1 MLISDAVVRKDLAAS
16 AAAARKAGVAAQG
29 GVPASLVAKLPI
41 GFKQLGFDTHSRFD
55 QLAMD
60 AEDLGDP
67 MQVLESLSVLLRNCV
82 TCHAAYRIDL
92 TTSD

>member
-1 MLISDAVVRKDLAAS
+1 
-16 AAAARKAGVAAQG
+16 
-29 GVPASLVAKLPI
+29 
-41 GFKQLGFDTHSRFD
+41 
-55 QLAMD
+55 MD